1 MRTLILCLL
10 VIAVALVPATAGA
23 QRQSAE
29 AERATRSYRIGWDLM
44 RIEAWPDAAW
54 RFQEAIE
61 IDPKF
66 ALAYYSL
73 GRAQMA
79 MHKFREAIAS
89 YLKCRDLYLSRA
101 GEQFSNQMEANKYR
115 DDQILE
121 VQEAIRLA
129 TPTMGQAQTLT
140 LYQQHLKNQ
149 LRVLEEARNR
159 NSAPMNITPQVP
171 FFVSLALGSA
181 YFRSEHFADAE
192 REYKAAID
200 ENPRYGE
207 AYNNLAV
214 LYMMTGR
221 LFEAEQSVQAAEKTG
236 FRVPSGLKEDIRKT
250 KAATADR

>member
-1 MRTLILCLL
+1 MRLLLI
-10 VIAVALVPATAGA
+10 VTVALVPVVAGA
-23 QRQSAE
+23 QRRTAE

-44 RIEAWPDAAW
+44 HIEDWQGAAQK
-54 RFQEAIE
+54 FQEAID

-73 GRAQMA
+73 GRAQTA
-79 MHKFREAIAS
+79 LHKFPRAIAA
-89 YLKCRDLYLSRA
+89 YLKCRDLYLARV

-121 VQEAIRLA
+121 VQEAIR
-129 TPTMGQAQTLT
+129 QANAKSTQSQTT
-140 LYQQHLKNQ
+140 SLYQQHLRGQ
-149 LRVLEEARNR
+149 LRLLEEAKNR
-159 NSAPMNITPQVP
+159 NAAPMSIEPRVP

-181 YFRSEHFADAE
+181 YFRSEHFAEAE

-236 FRVPSGLKEDIRKT
+236 FRVPSGLKEDIRKA